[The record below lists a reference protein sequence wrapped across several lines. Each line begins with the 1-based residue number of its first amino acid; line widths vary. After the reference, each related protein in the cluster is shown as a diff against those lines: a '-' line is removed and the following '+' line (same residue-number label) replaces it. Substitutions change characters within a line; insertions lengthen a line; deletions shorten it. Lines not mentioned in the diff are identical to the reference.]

1 MQLDARH
8 RFENYVTGM
17 ANRLAVAAARAV
29 AEQPGLTYNPLFIYS
44 GSGLGKTHLMG
55 AIGNLVQ
62 QRDPKLGV
70 EYVTLEDF
78 VEQLHGAIE
87 SNETER
93 FKQRYGRVDVLL
105 LDDMQFLTGRRETQS
120 ELLRLLN
127 ALQGTGRQVV
137 MTSDRPPAEIP
148 DVDERLI
155 TRLSGGLIV
164 DIGAPDYETRIA
176 ILRARAEERN
186 VKFRQGVLEELAT
199 LPFGNIRELNGALN
213 KLIAMQT
220 LGDDEIVPG
229 QVKAMFPHL
238 APRPSGARPAA
249 GRPTPGSMDF
259 QSFVSDIAS
268 TVAETVD
275 PWKIKVAEAVAYWTG
290 EGYRVGM
297 LERLLQ
303 NPAPGTDY
311 EGALKQYF
319 GAIEEL
325 RSLEGRVTAV
335 DPALGA
341 SEVFRDPDRLAE
353 AQALA
358 TRTLAGA
365 APPPGPSPEYSRS
378 AFEVG
383 PNNQLAVRAADAV
396 AQDPGKRYNPL
407 FLHGPAGVGKT
418 HLVNALGNEMVNVS
432 GGAALVACV
441 SASQFM
447 DELIGAMQD
456 GNVDRFRARYR
467 GVDALIIDD
476 VQFVAGKERTQE
488 ELFHLFNAL
497 FSEGKQLVFAS
508 DRPPRQLDGLEARL
522 RSRFEG
528 GLVVEMLD
536 GPRAAAATPA
546 TPAASAP
553 DGTPASPAPAQPTS
567 DFFLDEE
574 KIVWHLPDLGALL
587 IEDPR

>member
-17 ANRLAVAAARAV
+17 ANRLAVSAARAV

-55 AIGNLVQ
+55 AIGNLVH

-78 VEQLHGAIE
+78 VEQLHAAIA

-176 ILRARAEERN
+176 ILRARAGERN
-186 VKFRQGVLEELAT
+186 VTFRQGVLEELAG

-238 APRPSGARPAA
+238 APRQSGARLAA
-249 GRPTPGSMDF
+249 ARPTPGSMDF
-259 QSFVSDIAS
+259 QSFVSDIA
-268 TVAETVD
+268 TAVAETVD
-275 PWKIKVAEAVAYWTG
+275 PWKIKVAEAVAYWAG

-303 NPAPGTDY
+303 NAVPGTDY

-319 GAIEEL
+319 GTIDEL
-325 RSLEGRVTAV
+325 RALEGRVTAV

-341 SEVFRDPDRLAE
+341 SEVFRDPERLAE

-358 TRTLAGA
+358 TRTLSGA
-365 APPPGPSPEYSRS
+365 APPPGPAPEYSRS
-378 AFEVG
+378 AFQVG

-407 FLHGPAGVGKT
+407 FIHGPAGVGKT
-418 HLVNALGNEMVNVS
+418 HLVHALGNEMINVS
-432 GGAALVACV
+432 GGAAVVACV
-441 SASQFM
+441 RASQFM

-456 GNVDRFRARYR
+456 GTVDRFRSRYR

-528 GLVVEMLD
+528 GLMVELLE
-536 GPRAAAATPA
+536 GPRA
-546 TPAASAP
+546 
-553 DGTPASPAPAQPTS
+553 DPAPAQAEGASAASGESSP